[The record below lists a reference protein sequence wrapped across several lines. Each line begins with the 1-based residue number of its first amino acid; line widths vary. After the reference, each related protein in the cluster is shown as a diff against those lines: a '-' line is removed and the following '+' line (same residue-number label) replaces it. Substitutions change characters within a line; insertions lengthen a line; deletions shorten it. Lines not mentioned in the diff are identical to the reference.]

1 MITYDKTAF
10 GLNLIFRVHG
20 SAVYRAVIPGL
31 LSVLCLF
38 MFRGF
43 RNSWDGSFEQVFGRL
58 ENDLQHP
65 YAVGVLVSSTT
76 FLIVFRINNAYNRY
90 WEAAGGVHHMMSKWL
105 DATIHTACYHMQCA
119 HYDQIKPPS
128 FFDYP
133 ELNAYYLT
141 RDRERY
147 FEPASSRRVM
157 HDLEDVGS
165 GTEPEDHSRRKNV
178 VAAAA
183 EEINTPLG
191 VKRRKNRHGPG
202 SRMHDK
208 SDRSVDFN
216 NAAAGAG
223 GNHVILDRAVHKS
236 IESVRV
242 SDAKTY
248 EERGKRLKKAYSYDH
263 VPDGASASNANVGGP
278 EAIPLAGPPRL
289 DGNWGKLFPDKKATF
304 YQPRDRDPSSPNYLN
319 DVPSFASTQGGRTP
333 ALFLQELAHLC
344 SLMNAVALSTLRNDI
359 EGSTS
364 PLAVFKP
371 GEPWP
376 AVDPDEIDSYF
387 LNGPWHVRWTNRIL
401 YFLGFPRSP
410 EERTRYNA
418 ARPLAV
424 IGGVS

>member
-1 MITYDKTAF
+1 MITYDKSAF

-20 SAVYRAVIPGL
+20 SAVYRAVIPGV
-31 LSVLCLF
+31 LSVVCLF
-38 MFRGF
+38 LIRAV
-43 RNSWDGSFEQVFGRL
+43 RNNFNGTFDQAFDRL

-90 WEAAGGVHHMMSKWL
+90 WEAAGGIHHMMSKWL
-105 DATIHTACYHMQCA
+105 DATVHTACYHMQCA

-147 FEPASSRRVM
+147 YEPASSQRVM
-157 HDLEDVGS
+157 EDLEDL
-165 GTEPEDHSRRKNV
+165 GTEPEDYSRRKNV

-191 VKRRKNRHGPG
+191 VKRRKNRQQ
-202 SRMHDK
+202 SKMHDR

-216 NAAAGAG
+216 LASAGAG

-236 IESVRV
+236 IQAVKV
-242 SDAKTY
+242 SDAKTF
-248 EERGKRLKKAYSYDH
+248 EERGKRLRKAYSFDH
-263 VPDGASASNANVGGP
+263 TPDGAASHSQSTNIGGP
-278 EAIPLAGPPRL
+278 EAIPLTGAARL

-319 DVPSFASTQGGRTP
+319 NVPSFASTQGGRTP
-333 ALFLQELAHLC
+333 PLFLQELAHLC

-359 EGSTS
+359 EDSTS
-364 PLAVFKP
+364 PLGVFKP

-387 LNGPWHVRWTNRIL
+387 LNGPWHIRWTNRIM
-401 YFLGFPRSP
+401 YFMGFPRSP

-424 IGGVS
+424 VGGVS